1 MQEVEPE
8 EQVLYARLVAC
19 SASII
24 DMIVER
30 GSKSKYSING
40 KHVWARKYVKKN
52 PKSPPHVNGSPARP
66 SSPVAAPQPYY
77 GGGW

>member
-8 EQVLYARLVAC
+8 EQVLYARLVVC
-19 SASII
+19 SASVI
-24 DMIVER
+24 DIIVER

-52 PKSPPHVNGSPARP
+52 PKSPSRVNGSPARP
-66 SSPVAAPQPYY
+66 SSPVAAPQP
-77 GGGW
+77 